1 MRGYTLIERMLRPDF
16 REMFE
21 EAVSSGVNVD
31 ETYGFDQIKDLLK
44 PRVRESNQRPK
55 GETTATSDFLA

>member
-1 MRGYTLIERMLRPDF
+1 MLRPDF

>member
-1 MRGYTLIERMLRPDF
+1 MLGPEF

-31 ETYGFDQIKDLLK
+31 ETYGFEQIKDLLK
-44 PRVRESNQRPK
+44 PRVRSNQRPK